1 MIKIK
6 HKVRFV
12 SQGKALVGLGL
23 LLIAFVCSCHR
34 IAVRD
39 RCVDRQKEKLKV
51 VIITGGHDFEVKPFF
66 SLFEGYDDIEYIEA
80 RQEDESEI
88 FEDISEWDYDLMV
101 LFNMTQKISAQRRQ
115 NFMKLLKRGV
125 GLVALHH
132 SIGAFQQWPEYRR
145 IIGAKY
151 YLTATV
157 ENGVEYEPGTYKHD
171 IDFEVHIK
179 DSEHLITHGLSD
191 FLVHDETYKNCVF
204 EADNRVLLT
213 TNHPT
218 SDEPLCWVRNYGK
231 AKVCYIQIGHGPSV
245 YTNPSY
251 RRLVVQAIR
260 WCAGRE
266 D

>member
-1 MIKIK
+1 MNRVPVLIG
-6 HKVRFV
+6 VL
-12 SQGKALVGLGL
+12 LVLAGL
-23 LLIAFVCSCHR
+23 VCSCSR
-34 IAVRD
+34 LSEPQLCLSEQA
-39 RCVDRQKEKLKV
+39 EKTKMV
-51 VIITGGHDFEVKPFF
+51 VITGGHEFEQKPFL
-66 SLFEGYDDIEYIEA
+66 SLFEGYEDIDYIEA

-101 LFNMTQKISAQRRQ
+101 LFNMTQGISEKRQ
-115 NFMKLLKRGV
+115 KNFIKLLERGV
-125 GLVALHH
+125 GVLAIHH
-132 SIGAFQQWPEYRR
+132 SIGSFQQWPEYRR

-179 DSEHLITHGLSD
+179 DSEHPITHGLSD

-204 EADNRVLLT
+204 EVDNRVLLT

>member
-1 MIKIK
+1 MNR
-6 HKVRFV
+6 V
-12 SQGKALVGLGL
+12 LVLIGVLLVLAGL
-23 LLIAFVCSCHR
+23 VCSCNR
-34 IAVRD
+34 LSEPQLCLGKQA
-39 RCVDRQKEKLKV
+39 EKTKMV
-51 VIITGGHDFEVKPFF
+51 VVTGGHEFEQKPFL
-66 SLFEGYDDIEYIEA
+66 SLFEGYEDIDYIEA

-101 LFNMTQKISAQRRQ
+101 LFNMTQGMSEKRQ
-115 NFMKLLKRGV
+115 KNFIKLLERGV
-125 GLVALHH
+125 GVLAIHH
-132 SIGAFQQWPEYRR
+132 SIGSFQQWPEYRR

-171 IDFEVHIK
+171 IDFEVYIK
-179 DSEHLITHGLSD
+179 DSEHPITHGLSD

>member
-1 MIKIK
+1 MNR
-6 HKVRFV
+6 V
-12 SQGKALVGLGL
+12 LVLIGVLLVLAGL
-23 LLIAFVCSCHR
+23 VCSCNR
-34 IAVRD
+34 LSEPQLCLGEQA
-39 RCVDRQKEKLKV
+39 EKTKMV
-51 VIITGGHDFEVKPFF
+51 VITGGHEFEQKPFL
-66 SLFEGYDDIEYIEA
+66 SLFEGYEDIDYIEA

-101 LFNMTQKISAQRRQ
+101 LFNMTQGMSEKRQ
-115 NFMKLLKRGV
+115 KNFIKLLERGV
-125 GLVALHH
+125 GVLAMHH
-132 SIGAFQQWPEYRR
+132 SIGSFQQWPEYRR

-171 IDFEVHIK
+171 IDFEVYIK
-179 DSEHLITHGLSD
+179 DSEHPITHGLSD